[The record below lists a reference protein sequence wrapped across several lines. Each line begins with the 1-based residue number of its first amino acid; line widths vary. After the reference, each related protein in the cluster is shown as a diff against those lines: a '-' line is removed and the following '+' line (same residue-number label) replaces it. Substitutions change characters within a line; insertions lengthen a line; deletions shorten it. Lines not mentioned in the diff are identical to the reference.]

1 MRFSDASS
9 AVNLDSAKQAVAE
22 FRAENYEP
30 EGYTLSSYAA
40 IQAWAAAAAKAGTTD
55 SEKVAEAMRA
65 NTIPTV
71 IGDLSWDEKG
81 DLKQIRYSWFI
92 WHDGKYAEEPI
103 N

>member
-9 AVNLDSAKQAVAE
+9 AINLDSAKDVVAQ
-22 FRAENYEP
+22 FRADKYEP

-40 IQAWAAAAAKAGTTD
+40 IQAWAVAANKAGTTD
-55 SEKVAEAMRA
+55 SEKVAATLRES
-65 NTIPTV
+65 TIPTV
-71 IGDLSWDEKG
+71 IGDLGWDEKG
-81 DLKQIRYSWFI
+81 DLKKIRYSWFI